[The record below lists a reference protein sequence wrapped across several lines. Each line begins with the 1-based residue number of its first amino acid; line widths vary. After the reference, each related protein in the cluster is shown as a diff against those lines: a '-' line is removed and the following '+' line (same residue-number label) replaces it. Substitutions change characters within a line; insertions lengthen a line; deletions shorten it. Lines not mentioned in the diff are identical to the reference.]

1 MFNMTIAVII
11 KILILIQKT
20 AKTNLPI
27 QFFTKNVRN
36 NPANNKD
43 RYYHT
48 KELFRYCNILNVYK
62 LNLLNNSIFMP
73 KTKTG
78 IGSSAFLTI
87 FKVSFYSCQTHF
99 SIINYSIPQTRLR
112 ISRFWISVRG
122 PAILNNFATYTEK
135 KLQSSSLFKSK
146 LKTKLL
152 DFEKK
157 GT

>member
-1 MFNMTIAVII
+1 
-11 KILILIQKT
+11 
-20 AKTNLPI
+20 
-27 QFFTKNVRN
+27 
-36 NPANNKD
+36 
-43 RYYHT
+43 
-48 KELFRYCNILNVYK
+48 
-62 LNLLNNSIFMP
+62 MP

-112 ISRFWISVRG
+112 ISRFWISIRD
-122 PAILNNFATYTEK
+122 PAILNNFVTFTEK
-135 KLQSSSLFKSK
+135 KLESSSLFKSK
-146 LKTKLL
+146 VKTKLL